1 MKSLKL
7 ISMGVITALV
17 TILVSANANAGQIT
31 ATGASITWDDS
42 SLYAP
47 VACSKFNFDIV
58 IDKSIW
64 QVSLSIKNKFG
75 DIVAGSSSTYG
86 NGQISLQVCTGKD
99 LTGTV
104 LVAEIVD
111 QKVVTTIYEKP
122 ITFLSRTALPTPT
135 PVPSVKTTPTPVPTV
150 TITATPVP
158 APTVTVTAQPVQSP
172 TDWAALESLKAE
184 LAITKNDLKTLKS
197 KLMKICSTKP
207 KPKGC

>member
-1 MKSLKL
+1 M
-7 ISMGVITALV
+7 VTALV

-31 ATGASITWDDS
+31 STGATITWDDS

-47 VACSKFNFDIV
+47 IACSKFNFDVV

-64 QVSLSIKNKFG
+64 QVTLSIKNKFG

-99 LTGTV
+99 LSGTV

-111 QKVVTTIYEKP
+111 QKVVTSISEKP
-122 ITFLSRTALPTPT
+122 ITFLSRSASPTPT
-135 PVPSVKTTPTPVPTV
+135 PAPSIKVSATPAPTV
-150 TITATPVP
+150 TITATPLP

-172 TDWAALESLKAE
+172 TDWAAMESLKAE
-184 LAITKNDLKTLKS
+184 LAIAKNDLKALSS
-197 KLMKICSTKP
+197 KLKKICSNKP